1 MLPLFRGS
9 RKNIY
14 QKGFYYLQN
23 IKKLRP
29 LKRGNAL
36 KNEKNQIIEIV
47 IKHNTIDG
55 SSFKSIIIIIIIEQ
69 FIYFL
74 NFLTFDILKY
84 RSVLFFMTGAGSHYI
99 MEPFFSTPLKKVF
112 IT

>member
-1 MLPLFRGS
+1 M
-9 RKNIY
+9 
-14 QKGFYYLQN
+14 
-23 IKKLRP
+23 RP

-55 SSFKSIIIIIIIEQ
+55 SSFKSVVIIIIIIIIIIIEQ
-69 FIYFL
+69 FMFL
-74 NFLTFDILKY
+74 KFLIFDILKH
-84 RSVLFFMTGAGSHYI
+84 RSVLFFITGAGSHYI
-99 MEPFFSTPLKKVF
+99 MEPFSSTLLKKVF

>member
-36 KNEKNQIIEIV
+36 KNEKNQIIKIV
-47 IKHNTIDG
+47 TFMLIK
-55 SSFKSIIIIIIIEQ
+55 KS
-69 FIYFL
+69 
-74 NFLTFDILKY
+74 
-84 RSVLFFMTGAGSHYI
+84 
-99 MEPFFSTPLKKVF
+99 KK
-112 IT
+112 